1 MAAKRIHWGL
11 VSRPAL
17 AIMVMFSQASAQDGF
32 RFADVQLTQSG
43 VLQGAV
49 ASAEGQPLASA
60 VVEVRYQGKTIAVA
74 TSGANGQFAVSQVRP
89 GVHEVVVGS
98 HAQPVRIWASGAAP
112 PQSQSVCRV
121 CVRPASQQMTGPLI
135 SQSGQAPQTQ
145 PVIDGQFSQFSQP
158 GFSPQASAV
167 GCETGCPPTLPC
179 GSEGC
184 VQPVCE
190 PVQPWGARFLP
201 VLVAGTSA
209 AALVLAIDAKDAA
222 DDALAAAVASP

>member
-1 MAAKRIHWGL
+1 MAAKPNHWGL

-17 AIMVMFSQASAQDGF
+17 AIIVLFGQACAQDGL
-32 RFADVQLTQSG
+32 RFTDVQLTGAG
-43 VLQGAV
+43 VLQGTV
-49 ASAEGQPLASA
+49 AAAEGQPLASA

-121 CVRPASQQMTGPLI
+121 RVRPASQQLTGPSV
-135 SQSGQAPQTQ
+135 SQPWPPQQMQPVPDHQFGQPSYSPQT
-145 PVIDGQFSQFSQP
+145 
-158 GFSPQASAV
+158 AV
-167 GCETGCPPTLPC
+167 ACETGCPPTLPC

-190 PVQPWGARFLP
+190 PVQPWGAGFLP

-209 AALVLAIDAKDAA
+209 AALILAIDAKDAA